1 MLRPK
6 PKPLRARQS
15 PGASDMATLRE
26 TIQAE
31 IDALK
36 AKVDVLKAKLQ
47 NADPAV
53 QSVLGKEYSELQVLV
68 TTFKDQFP

>member
-1 MLRPK
+1 
-6 PKPLRARQS
+6 
-15 PGASDMATLRE
+15 MATLRE

-53 QSVLGKEYSELQVLV
+53 QSVLGKEYSELQALV
-68 TTFKDQFP
+68 TVFKTEFP